1 MDYNGAMGLPERFA
15 TSFRLSKA
23 ALDLIE
29 RISRNLGIGK
39 TAVVELAV
47 RQMAQKEKQG

>member
-1 MDYNGAMGLPERFA
+1 MSLPERFP

-23 ALDLIE
+23 ARDLIE
-29 RISRNLGIGK
+29 KTSQSLGIGK
-39 TAVVELAV
+39 TAVVEIAV